1 MDINLEPE
9 IKQSKKKGKQ
19 KDIIKNYNAPSKFYK
34 KKGIFL
40 IVLGLILG
48 LSIII
53 ILGLGNSKQTNINSL
68 ITYIVSIAGGF
79 MSGSLTLWGVWLSN
93 ELTKEKDRQN
103 GIADKILEV
112 RKARQGVKN
121 FASHLKMKINYGDM
135 HKQDLRE
142 TYPLFL
148 DTFEKSIYSYLDYI
162 REEEVKIIEYS
173 LKVDKEFYNKIDEF
187 FLSQQSKLL
196 SILQVRAESA
206 AEKLDSYYKTS
217 VSIDDINSKIKDIK
231 NKIEKS
237 SNENIREQLEGQMEE
252 LKNELYYLKTKGN
265 IDINLMNA
273 NYLVDLFNNFTK
285 ESNELLQY
293 INDTLKHYEDQYKY

>member
-19 KDIIKNYNAPSKFYK
+19 KKRIKNYNAPSKFYK

-53 ILGLGNSKQTNINSL
+53 ILGLGNSKQTHINSL

-121 FASHLKMKINYGDM
+121 FTSNLKREINYGNM

-142 TYPLFL
+142 AYPLFL

-162 REEEVKIIEYS
+162 REEEAKIIEYS

-187 FLSQQSKLL
+187 FLSQQSNLL
-196 SILQVRAESA
+196 SILQVRAEST

-237 SNENIREQLEGQMEE
+237 SNENMRKQLEGQMEE

-273 NYLVDLFNNFTK
+273 NYLVDFFNNFTK